1 MQYLLDCH
9 LFWSHTDRHQQ
20 RKRAT
25 ATFLVEGPIINN
37 KGRQSTSPQSASLL
51 WVSRTLGIG
60 GTESFQLVRFRP
72 PGTLRM
78 SGLSPFSP
86 PGTLGTVGTQPFQAP
101 KYPGDWRDSVL
112 SGPQVSWGLEGLS
125 PFRPPG
131 TLRTVGTQS
140 FQPPSYPEGRRDSVI
155 SADPGT
161 LRTESSQKDW
171 YWRVIGSRGLVLVF

>member
-125 PFRPPG
+125 PFRPPEVSWKLAGFSPFRPPRTLG
-131 TLRTVGTQS
+131 TCGTQS
-140 FQPPSYPEGRRDSVI
+140 LQGPRRDPGDWQDSVL
-155 SADPGT
+155 SGP
-161 LRTESSQKDW
+161 Q
-171 YWRVIGSRGLVLVF
+171 VPCGL